1 MLYSI
6 KTKKIF
12 YCKWGLFL
20 SLRMIYNNDSYKTYL
35 PYSFPLVNYKA
46 LKPNMAGFDQCLSV
60 ATCAMS
66 RNWFK
71 KCQAQ
76 TCNKTDTES

>member
-1 MLYSI
+1 MHYNTLVRLSHRVI
-6 KTKKIF
+6 FHQNKKNILLQLRF
-12 YCKWGLFL
+12 IL

-66 RNWFK
+66 RN
-71 KCQAQ
+71 
-76 TCNKTDTES
+76 

>member
-1 MLYSI
+1 
-6 KTKKIF
+6 
-12 YCKWGLFL
+12 
-20 SLRMIYNNDSYKTYL
+20 MINNNDSYKTYL

-66 RNWFK
+66 RN
-71 KCQAQ
+71 
-76 TCNKTDTES
+76 